1 MFNRRSNNGPGQ
13 KRLLL
18 GIAIVFPILVL
29 ILWQYAFSNGLV
41 KASLVPAPLTI
52 ARTFLSYIE
61 SGKLWKN
68 LSVSFGRV
76 ACGYLIGAL
85 CGVVAGFLMGLF
97 KPVNAAFSGIV
108 SVLRPI
114 PTIALVPIVIL
125 LAGIGFLSKVAIIA
139 FGSFWPV
146 LLNTIHGI
154 QTVDG
159 KLLEVAYTYRIP
171 TMKTIFKIIVPSS
184 IPAILTG
191 LRLGMSSAWM
201 SVVAA
206 EMIASSTGIGYLI
219 TLSRETANARVM
231 YMCVLV
237 IGVIGL
243 IIDKG
248 LTRLE
253 SYYLAKTRGIVDSK

>member
-1 MFNRRSNNGPGQ
+1 MDTLIAIGSGAALVYGIYAIYCIGWGLGHGDWGLVDQYSMDLYFESAGTILTLIPGG
-13 KRLLL
+13 KFREARARGRPSDAVSRLITLAPKTALLL
-18 GIAIVFPILVL
+18 RGGGEVEIPLGQVKPGDVL
-29 ILWQYAFSNGLV
+29 IV
-41 KASLVPAPLTI
+41 KAGASVP
-52 ARTFLSYIE
+52 
-61 SGKLWKN
+61 
-68 LSVSFGRV
+68 
-76 ACGYLIGAL
+76 
-85 CGVVAGFLMGLF
+85 
-97 KPVNAAFSGIV
+97 
-108 SVLRPI
+108 
-114 PTIALVPIVIL
+114 
-125 LAGIGFLSKVAIIA
+125 
-139 FGSFWPV
+139 
-146 LLNTIHGI
+146 
-154 QTVDG
+154 VDG
-159 KLLEVAYTYRIP
+159 KLLEAAYTYRIP

-206 EMIASSTGIGYLI
+206 EMIASSTGIGYPI